1 MKNTL
6 YVANLP
12 PSATEAQLRELFGQ
26 HGDVTS
32 VEFGVDDRFNVR
44 YALVTMATEKTANK
58 ANRGLNGH
66 KLDDHLLAISPP
78 DVDLSKDL
86 MPKQRKAAEAL
97 AAELQET
104 EKVPVRQIQAIVQL
118 CGDSF
123 AEAVLKEADEVQ
135 ARGGLMTSD
144 GERQRTRGGVFFFLA
159 RARMAPP
166 ARRIVYNRKGKMP
179 PPAEEAP
186 KGETP
191 EQESPAEE
199 G

>member
-12 PSATEAQLRELFGQ
+12 PSATEAQLRELFGPY
-26 HGDVTS
+26 GDVTS
-32 VEFGVDDRFNVR
+32 VEFGVEDRFDAR

-58 ANRGLNGH
+58 ASRGLNGH
-66 KLDDHLLAISPP
+66 QLDDHILAISPP

-104 EKVPVRQIQAIVQL
+104 EKVPVRQIHAIVQL

-166 ARRIVYNRKGKMP
+166 ARRIVFNRKGKMP
-179 PPAEEAP
+179 PPEEAP
-186 KGETP
+186 QGEPP
-191 EQESPAEE
+191 EQESSAEE